1 MKRQIETYIN
11 DLDIPKSITILD
23 LDLSIDFLTIPKS
36 KVW

>member
-11 DLDIPKSITILD
+11 DFDIPKFIAILG